1 MSQQLLAVDIN
12 GWAVTWQ
19 IMFEGMVRGLGYAVL
34 AAGLVLIYRSSGVV
48 NFAQGAFGAFGVN
61 LFALLAVEHGIN
73 YWLAMTAGII
83 GSVAIAVVTE
93 LVVVRR
99 LFDASRVVLFIA
111 TVGVAQIILSV
122 INLAMP
128 DVFGAI
134 PIAFDS
140 EWATMQP
147 IEGLRIGAN
156 QFSAVVLIIP
166 LLLALGVFLTRTR
179 FGLHIRGV
187 ADSPEN
193 ARLVGVSPRRVS
205 TIVWGLAGGFAAIS
219 QIIVSPAVGVRT
231 VQDLSS
237 VSSVGLLLRALLVAL
252 AARMKSMPL
261 VVIAGILVGVGES
274 TIIANLNAINPSIT
288 DLFILIAVLLLVLFR
303 ARGAADDEGALSVG
317 VKVPPIP
324 QHLRSIWWVRW
335 MPQMG
340 LGILLAFFLIVPP
353 LMWNKSSELNTWTQ
367 VMLFSAIAIS
377 LSLLT
382 GWAGQ
387 LSLGQM
393 AFAGVGGMATVA
405 LSQGH
410 TIGIGL
416 PGWTWFDFSVNLPW
430 LIALAAGTAVG
441 VFFAVLIGVPS
452 LRVQGLFLAVTTLAF
467 AAMTANWMLR
477 QDGWSAGAT
486 SATDTRQPR
495 PDLFGID
502 FTPPR
507 NYYFLCLAFLTIVV
521 LVVAQI
527 RRTGIGRTIIAVR
540 DNEQMTAA
548 ATVSPT
554 RAKLTAFAVAGGIA
568 AMAGGLLVFLLP
580 GFNIVGPDRPFAAE
594 ESLHLVAIA
603 IIGGIGSIAGGIL
616 GALWV
621 IGVPALFPDWD
632 AIELLTADIGLL
644 VLLLYFPGGFVQIIY
659 NARQAMLRW
668 VERHYDLDP
677 VTNVTRV
684 TTIPTRDRVVDLPAE
699 GEPWLSTEGV
709 TVRFGGLVA
718 VDDVTLEVGKG
729 ELIGLIGTNGA
740 GKSTLMNAISGFI
753 PSTGSI
759 HVLGKQVDRYGSA
772 RRHALGLGRG
782 FQDASLF
789 PALTVRET
797 ILVALEAR
805 ERSLLFPSMAH
816 VPPSPGSER
825 RKSSEASEILGFL
838 GLGGFQDTFVSDL
851 STGTRR
857 IVELA
862 CLIATDAKV
871 LLLDE
876 PTGGVAQKE
885 TEAFAP
891 LIKRVQAE
899 LGASVLLIE
908 HDMPL
913 VMSISDRVYC
923 LEAGAVIAQGVP
935 AEVRDNPVVIA
946 SYLGTD
952 DRAIQRSNQ
961 DS

>member
-1 MSQQLLAVDIN
+1 MGAGILAIDIN
-12 GWAVTWQ
+12 GWTVSAQ
-19 IMFEGMVRGLGYAVL
+19 LLFDGAVRGLGYAVI

-48 NFAQGAFGAFGVN
+48 NFAQAAFGAFGVN

-73 YWLAMTAGII
+73 YWIALVVGVAAGV
-83 GSVAIAVVTE
+83 VAAVVTE

-111 TVGVAQIILSV
+111 TVGVAQLILS
-122 INLAMP
+122 IIGLAMP
-128 DVFGAI
+128 DIFGPI
-134 PIAFDS
+134 PVAFS
-140 EWATMQP
+140 GEWATM
-147 IEGLRIGAN
+147 EFDSLRVGDRQTSVIL
-156 QFSAVVLIIP
+156 LIVP
-166 LLLALGVFLTRTR
+166 VLLALGVFLTKTR

-193 ARLVGVSPRRVS
+193 ARLVGVSPRQVS
-205 TIVWGLAGGFAAIS
+205 TIVWGLAGGFAAYT
-219 QIIVSPAVGVRT
+219 QVVLAPVNART
-231 VQDLSS
+231 VQDLTS

-252 AARMKSMPL
+252 AARMRSMPL
-261 VVIAGILVGVGES
+261 VVIAGILVGAGES
-274 TIIANLNAINPSIT
+274 LVVVNLNANIGII
-288 DLFILIAVLLLVLFR
+288 DLFILIAVLGLVLFR
-303 ARGAADDEGALSVG
+303 ARGASDEEGALSVG

-335 MPQMG
+335 MPQLG
-340 LGILLAFFLIVPP
+340 LTLLIAFFAVIPP
-353 LMWNKSSELNTWTQ
+353 LFFDKSSELNTWTQ
-367 VMLFSAIAIS
+367 VILFSAIAIS

-393 AFAGVGGMATVA
+393 AFAGVGGMGTVA

-410 TIGIGL
+410 TVGVGL
-416 PGWTWFDFSVNLPW
+416 PGWTWFDFSLDLPW
-430 LIALAAGTAVG
+430 FLALLLGTAVG
-441 VFFAVLIGVPS
+441 VFFAVLIGIPS
-452 LRVQGLFLAVTTLAF
+452 LRVKGLFLAVTTLAF
-467 AAMTANWMLR
+467 ATMAGNWMLR
-477 QDGWSAGAT
+477 QDGWAAGKT

-495 PDLFGID
+495 PELGGID
-502 FTPPR
+502 FADPR
-507 NYYFLCLAFLTIVV
+507 TYYFLCLAFLVVVV
-521 LVVAQI
+521 LVVGQL
-527 RRTGIGRTIIAVR
+527 RRTGVGRTIIAVR
-540 DNEQMTAA
+540 DNERQTAA

-594 ESLHLVAIA
+594 ESLRLVAIA
-603 IIGGIGSIAGGIL
+603 IIGGIGSIAGGML

-621 IGVPALFPDWD
+621 IGIPALFPDWD

-644 VLLLYFPGGFVQIIY
+644 ILLLYFPGGFVQIVY
-659 NARQAMLRW
+659 NARQALLRW
-668 VERHYDLDP
+668 VERRYDLDP
-677 VTNVTRV
+677 VSTVERV
-684 TTIPTRDRVVDLPAE
+684 NTIPTRDDRAISEPPS
-699 GEPWLSTEGV
+699 GTPWLQTDGV

-718 VDDVTLEVGKG
+718 VNDVTLEVNEG
-729 ELIGLIGTNGA
+729 ELVGLIGTNGA

-759 HVLGKQVDRYGSA
+759 HVLGQKVDDLSSA

-782 FQDASLF
+782 FQDANLF

-797 ILVALEAR
+797 IMVALESR
-805 ERSLLFPSMAH
+805 ERSLLLPSLVH

-825 RKSSEASEILGFL
+825 RKRSETDEILGFL
-838 GLGGFQDTFVSDL
+838 GLGGFQDTFISDL

-862 CLIATDAKV
+862 CLIATGAKV

-899 LGASVLLIE
+899 LGAAVLLIE

-923 LEAGAVIAQGVP
+923 LEAGAVIAHGPPEQ
-935 AEVRDNPVVIA
+935 VRDDPVVIA

-961 DS
+961 